1 MDSLANEG
9 IGAGLAGTLLEAMIE
24 GRGGASVDV
33 CDGLEGV
40 MADGQE
46 AGGTGGIKDDCR
58 GTLVCRGT
66 TGEATGR
73 GRGSCETGDGIIDW
87 P

>member
-9 IGAGLAGTLLEAMIE
+9 IDAGLAGTLLEAMVE
-24 GRGGASVDV
+24 GSGGARVDMG
-33 CDGLEGV
+33 DGLEVV

-46 AGGTGGIKDDCR
+46 AGGTGGIKDDCG
-58 GTLVCRGT
+58 GTLVGRGT

-73 GRGSCETGDGIIDW
+73 GSGGCETGDGIIDRS
-87 P
+87 